1 MPFNKKIYISLGF
14 FSAAVLVFVFLI
26 VYPLLADIKKD
37 SQDFILQKNSFAE
50 LQLREENFKKL
61 RDFYQSHQEEL
72 KKIDDLF
79 IDSETPIEFI
89 EFLEKEAKKSSLAIE
104 VFTNYSKK
112 SESEKWNFSNYQLS
126 VRGSFPN
133 TLRFLGKIETAPYLI
148 EISNLDIRKM
158 SGENLEGNVRA
169 NLTIKVYAK

>member
-14 FSAAVLVFVFLI
+14 FSIAVLVFVFLI
-26 VYPLLADIKKD
+26 IYPLLINIKRD

-61 RDFYQSHQEEL
+61 KDFYQSHQEEL

-79 IDSETPIEFI
+79 IDRETPIEFI
-89 EFLEKEAKKSSLAIE
+89 KFLEREAKNSSMEIE
-104 VFTNYSKK
+104 VFTSYSKK

-126 VRGSFPN
+126 LSGSFSN
-133 TLRFLGKIETAPYLI
+133 TLRFLKKIETAPYLI
-148 EISNLDIRKM
+148 EISNLDIGKM